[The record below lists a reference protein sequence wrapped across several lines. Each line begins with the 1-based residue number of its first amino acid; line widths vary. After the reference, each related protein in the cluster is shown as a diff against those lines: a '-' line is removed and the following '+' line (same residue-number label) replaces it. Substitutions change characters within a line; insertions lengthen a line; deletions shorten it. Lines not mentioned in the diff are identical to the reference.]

1 MFGNTLLSRLQREFG
16 ISAYFYHKETHTCWH
31 LGNKLMAY
39 LKEKEMACRGTR
51 RRRCFTKLFVYHL
64 LGLVFCCAMRVAVR
78 FVVLLRP
85 SGGGS
90 C

>member
-1 MFGNTLLSRLQREFG
+1 
-16 ISAYFYHKETHTCWH
+16 
-31 LGNKLMAY
+31 MAY
-39 LKEKEMACRGTR
+39 LKEKEMTCRGTQR
-51 RRRCFTKLFVYHL
+51 RKCFTKLFVYHL